1 SQSLQQQLEKLGAG
15 TITTASGYIAFCF
28 LFFILIVC
36 LFGSS
41 QIAAA
46 RQEEADERLETVL
59 SAPVSRR
66 SWLAG
71 RLALRVAG
79 ATALALFVGLLTWV
93 GAAGAGAD
101 VSFADIIGAGAN
113 CLPVALLFL
122 SLGALAFAFVP
133 RATAGIAYGLVLLAF
148 VWQLFGSLLD
158 LPSWAVNLSPFHQVG
173 LVPAQDFKAA
183 EAAVMIA
190 IAIAAS
196 LLAI

>member
-1 SQSLQQQLEKLGAG
+1 RIAQGRDIGEGMLRSRDSREPNLALLSSPTAQAFRDERGRLAVWLFGGGAFGAVVGVLANSVSSANVSQSLQQQLEKLGAG

-71 RLALRVAG
+71 RLALALAG

-93 GAAGAGAD
+93 GAAGAGAH
-101 VSFADIIGAGAN
+101 VSLAHLLRARAHRLPGA
-113 CLPVALLFL
+113 V
-122 SLGALAFAFVP
+122 
-133 RATAGIAYGLVLLAF
+133 
-148 VWQLFGSLLD
+148 
-158 LPSWAVNLSPFHQVG
+158 
-173 LVPAQDFKAA
+173 
-183 EAAVMIA
+183 
-190 IAIAAS
+190 
-196 LLAI
+196 